1 MQRVQ
6 EAHSR
11 DMTAHPGGPGA
22 ALVLG
27 RKDWACVQDPL
38 LAQEQDSKHIFSS
51 YFCGFPEFPPQYFH
65 CDSEGKGIRKQG
77 LA

>member
-11 DMTAHPGGPGA
+11 DMTAHPGGPEA

-27 RKDWACVQDPL
+27 RKDWPCFQAPL
-38 LAQEQDSKHIFSS
+38 LTREQDSEHIF
-51 YFCGFPEFPPQYFH
+51 
-65 CDSEGKGIRKQG
+65 
-77 LA
+77 